1 MFTVFHQTTR
11 GAAQDGVSELESKF
25 YCGGVMLALLYL
37 QSKKIVYRDLKPENV
52 LIDFSGYIKIID
64 FGFAKILK
72 GTTSTMCGTPE
83 YMCPELILGRGYDFG
98 VDWWAFG
105 VLLYESVVGRR

>member
-37 QSKKIVYRDLKPENV
+37 QSKKIVYRDLKPENC
-52 LIDFSGYIKIID
+52 LIVEDQNYVEQNPSEG
-64 FGFAKILK
+64 A
-72 GTTSTMCGTPE
+72 
-83 YMCPELILGRGYDFG
+83 
-98 VDWWAFG
+98 A
-105 VLLYESVVGRR
+105 VGWGDL